1 MWQSYLRDVLG
12 ASHCKHSRNKSKLM
26 LFFFYWYV
34 VYVTVIL
41 LLLINE
47 FVFIKRT
54 DFIIPKEVLMNMA
67 DLDIYVIAPLSHY
80 LLHLQVHNE
89 KAHQIMGKHPSLNI
103 LTNKFY
109 NMDFC
114 EFSRN
119 FELRCCIFYIFSPL
133 TIHFTYIFWIIQNN
147 KRIKKNK
154 MNYIKWA

>member
-1 MWQSYLRDVLG
+1 
-12 ASHCKHSRNKSKLM
+12 
-26 LFFFYWYV
+26 
-34 VYVTVIL
+34 
-41 LLLINE
+41 
-47 FVFIKRT
+47 
-54 DFIIPKEVLMNMA
+54 
-67 DLDIYVIAPLSHY
+67 
-80 LLHLQVHNE
+80 
-89 KAHQIMGKHPSLNI
+89 MGKHPSLNI

-119 FELRCCIFYIFSPL
+119 FELRWCIFYIFSSL